1 MLNKRDRNK
10 LNIIGV
16 FQIRILI
23 KLLIF
28 KWMKRLKNKNINI
41 MKKVTTLFQ
50 VVNFKGITK
59 DLINIYN
66 ERKFENQEFIK
77 QNINKEKKIFEINE
91 DEEIIEEEE

>member
-1 MLNKRDRNK
+1 
-10 LNIIGV
+10 
-16 FQIRILI
+16 
-23 KLLIF
+23 
-28 KWMKRLKNKNINI
+28 
-41 MKKVTTLFQ
+41 MKKVTILFK

>member
-1 MLNKRDRNK
+1 
-10 LNIIGV
+10 
-16 FQIRILI
+16 
-23 KLLIF
+23 
-28 KWMKRLKNKNINI
+28 MKRLKNKNINI
-41 MKKVTTLFQ
+41 MKKVTILFK